1 MYLFLPTNS
10 EKERSLN
17 PELVD
22 DYKNNLSE
30 IAGELY
36 IELRNRDSMHEINI
50 CSSQKNNPC
59 HGEKWV

>member
-1 MYLFLPTNS
+1 MTT
-10 EKERSLN
+10 RIQC
-17 PELVD
+17 
-22 DYKNNLSE
+22 LSE